1 MTAQLTVTDLHKS
14 YGTNE
19 VLRGVSLSANAGDV
33 ISVIGSSGSGKST
46 CLRCIN
52 FLERPHKASITLE
65 GETLSLQTAKDGML
79 QAKDNKQLQR
89 FRAKLAMVFQHF
101 NLFPHLTIVD
111 NLTLAPIWV
120 HNETKQEAREKA
132 LKLLDRVGIKDQAE
146 KYPNQLSGGQQQRVA
161 IARSL
166 CTNPKIMLF
175 DEPTSALDPEMISE
189 VLDVMIELAREGITM
204 ICVTH
209 EMGFAR
215 KVANR
220 IIFMDDGQIV
230 EENDPENFFNN
241 AESDRL
247 QLFLNQILT
256 H

>member
-1 MTAQLTVTDLHKS
+1 MNDKKTNIIEISELNKW
-14 YGTNE
+14 YGDFHALKNINLNIKE
-19 VLRGVSLSANAGDV
+19 GEIIVVCGP
-33 ISVIGSSGSGKST
+33 SGSGKST
-46 CLRCIN
+46 LIRCVN
-52 FLERPHKASITLE
+52 FLEKFQE
-65 GETLSLQTAKDGML
+65 GLILVAGTELTDDAQKIRKIRSEVS
-79 QAKDNKQLQR
+79 
-89 FRAKLAMVFQHF
+89 MVFQHF

-120 HNETKQEAREKA
+120 HSETKQEAREKA

-189 VLDVMIELAREGITM
+189 VLDVMVELAREGITM

-241 AESDRL
+241 AESERL